1 MRLDIQNLSF
11 SYKSSYKSTEVL
23 QSVSL
28 SLEGGELV
36 CLLGPNGVGKSTL
49 FKCIL
54 SLLRSYSGDI
64 WLDGVS
70 TRSLSERELARSI
83 AYIPQA
89 HGPVFHYSV
98 LDVVLMGAAGSHGFF
113 ALPRAEDERYALDQ
127 LEALGI
133 ADMADRDYALLSGG
147 ERQLVLIARALAQR
161 AQILV
166 MDEPTANLDYGNQVR
181 VMEHITGLARR
192 GYGILLSTHNPE
204 HAFFWSSRTVVL
216 LDGRVTADGKS
227 QDVLTE
233 DTLEKLYGVRV
244 KLFPLGG
251 YTDSAYRA
259 CVPLGISRSEAVR

>member
-1 MRLDIQNLSF
+1 VKLDIQNLSF
-11 SYKSSYKSTEVL
+11 SYKSTEVL
-23 QSVSL
+23 RSVSF
-28 SLEGGELV
+28 SLVGGELV

-64 WLDGVS
+64 VLDGVS
-70 TRSLSERELARSI
+70 TRSLTERELARSI

-98 LDVVLMGAAGSHGFF
+98 LDVVLMGAAGNHGFF
-113 ALPRAEDERYALDQ
+113 ALPRAEDEQYALAQ
-127 LEALGI
+127 LEALGM
-133 ADMADRDYALLSGG
+133 ADMADRDYSLLSGG

-181 VMEHITGLARR
+181 VMEHITGLSRR
-192 GYGILLSTHNPE
+192 GYGVLLSTHNPE

-216 LDGRVTADGKS
+216 LDGRVEADGKS

-233 DTLEKLYGVRV
+233 GTLEKLYGVRV

-251 YTDSAYRA
+251 YADTAYRA
-259 CVPLGISRSEAVR
+259 CVPLGISVPEVAR